1 MTTESVEPGL
11 GDLDT
16 YPTGRLLELMNT
28 ADREVPLAVGRVLPA
43 IAGAVDAIAERMR
56 AGGRLIYIG
65 AGTAGRLGVVDASEC
80 PPTFTVDPSRVVGI
94 IAGGD
99 EAIRTAVEDAED
111 DHAAGAEAL
120 RRLELTALDTVVGVS
135 ASGRTPYVAGALE
148 FARSAGALAVALAC
162 NEDSLIGRLAD
173 HAIEVVVGPE
183 FIAGST
189 RLKAGT
195 AQKLVMNMISTSTM
209 IRLGK
214 TYGNIMV
221 DLQATNEK
229 LRARAERIVMLITGR
244 PAEEARAALAG
255 TGGSV
260 KAAVLVLLRGLDA
273 EHASARVAA
282 TESLRAALEGA

>member
-183 FIAGST
+183 FVAGST